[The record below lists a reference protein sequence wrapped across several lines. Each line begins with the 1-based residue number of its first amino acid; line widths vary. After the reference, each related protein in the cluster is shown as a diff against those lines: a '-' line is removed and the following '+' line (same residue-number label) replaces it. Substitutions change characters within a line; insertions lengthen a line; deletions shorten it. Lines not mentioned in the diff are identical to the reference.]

1 MGFVVNWNG
10 DTVISTDTSAL
21 WSSRGAKFT
30 SKLGIKTYFPLP
42 TKYSNAIPVVGYY
55 TVTAPTKDRADLIA
69 RELYGSEEY
78 WWLVY
83 WSNGIT
89 DPFASLNVGD
99 ILAISDIS
107 VIKSMVQ

>member
-10 DTVISTDTSAL
+10 DTVSSADSLAL

-30 SKLGIKTYFPLP
+30 SKIGVKTYFPLP
-42 TKYSNAIPVVGYY
+42 MKYSSAVPVIGTY
-55 TVTAPTKDRADLIA
+55 TVTASTRDRADLIA

-83 WSNGIT
+83 WINGIT

-99 ILAISDIS
+99 TLSIADIS